1 MLEKVPYSEN
11 SHALNAFFNPFSF
24 FFQFKVTSLLMYRFF
39 YNILNSLHFFF
50 GIQFLVLTYFNLKK
64 KIKKRSLLSWLIS
77 VHIVH

>member
-11 SHALNAFFNPFSF
+11 SHALNAFFNPFSFF

-64 KIKKRSLLSWLIS
+64 KNQKEIAP
-77 VHIVH
+77 